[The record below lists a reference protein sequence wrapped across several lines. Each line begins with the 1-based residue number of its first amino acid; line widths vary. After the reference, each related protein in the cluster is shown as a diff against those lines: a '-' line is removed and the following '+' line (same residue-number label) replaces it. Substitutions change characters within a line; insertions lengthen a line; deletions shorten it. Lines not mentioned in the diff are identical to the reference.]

1 MVTIQCTGREFDELA
16 SRVDQIM
23 DQIMHRPFL
32 GFRTSQIWQPT
43 INLYE
48 TNNAYHICVDLA
60 GVNTDEIDIKVEND
74 ILYITGQR
82 ETPAPKLT
90 AGRTMKIH
98 VLEIDHGQFYRAVKL
113 PENVNTDD
121 INAKYKKGLLWIEL
135 PKL

>member
-1 MVTIQCTGREFDELA
+1 MVTIHFTGGEFDELA
-16 SRVDQIM
+16 TRVNQMM
-23 DQIMHRPFL
+23 DQMMHRPFF
-32 GFRTSQIWQPT
+32 GFRTCQRWQPT

-60 GVNTDEIDIKVEND
+60 GVDADEIDIKVEND
-74 ILYITGQR
+74 VLYITGQR
-82 ETPAPKLT
+82 ETPYPKS
-90 AGRTMKIH
+90 ASGRTMRIH

-113 PENVNTDD
+113 PENVNTDK